1 MRGWGTFPFVLGLA
15 MVDRST
21 SDQVE
26 KMLEPIRLV
35 FVALHIFIVM
45 PLWMSLALRI
55 VDSFLRDQIG
65 DVTSVLKDPATV
77 QKLDL

>member
-1 MRGWGTFPFVLGLA
+1 
-15 MVDRST
+15 
-21 SDQVE
+21 
-26 KMLEPIRLV
+26 MLEPIRLV

-55 VDSFLRDQIG
+55 VDSFLKDQIG

-77 QKLDL
+77 QKLDLWERPRELDYGLGSEKHA